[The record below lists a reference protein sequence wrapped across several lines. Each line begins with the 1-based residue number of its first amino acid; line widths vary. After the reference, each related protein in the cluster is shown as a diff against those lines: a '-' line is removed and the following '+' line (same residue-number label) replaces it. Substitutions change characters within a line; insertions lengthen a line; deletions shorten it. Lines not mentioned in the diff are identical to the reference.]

1 MKTRVT
7 VKKFAVAEK
16 MFSSC
21 REGGTNEKFIN
32 PPVTIITQTDAKVN
46 KRMPSGHVIY
56 CCLIN
61 ILLLLHNRY

>member
-7 VKKFAVAEK
+7 VKNFAVAEK
-16 MFSSC
+16 CFHHAVK
-21 REGGTNEKFIN
+21 EGLMK
-32 PPVTIITQTDAKVN
+32 N

-56 CCLIN
+56 CCPIN